1 MNSGRANKL
10 FGKPMP
16 EKKTG
21 KHALLCDAAEFLE
34 SDEDIVAYFNAA
46 LEYGDPSVVSVALGY
61 KLDLSAFS

>member
-1 MNSGRANKL
+1 
-10 FGKPMP
+10 MP

-21 KHALLCDAAEFLE
+21 RHALLCDAAEFLE